1 MTHYFS
7 IRRLPCLGQFQR
19 WLACLIATAG
29 LLAAVSHATEPAPNK
44 STARY
49 EIMFME
55 DMIPHHLSAAKMAS
69 LCQGRIIHPELLA
82 MCSSIEAS
90 QMGEVRQMQS
100 WLRGWYGEERAP
112 GLFEHQEMDIEHM
125 ASLTGESF
133 EKAFMKMMIPHH
145 MLAIEESAQ
154 CQVRGFHGELQQL
167 CRDIVR
173 GQADEIH
180 QMRGWLCQWYGV
192 CDLELRRSAMT
203 EAPGKVNAGEG
214 SGMQQRL
221 DSLRERI
228 GR

>member
-1 MTHYFS
+1 MNYAHSPRWYHS
-7 IRRLPCLGQFQR
+7 LRRFRP
-19 WLACLIATAG
+19 WLFVW
-29 LLAAVSHATEPAPNK
+29 AAVIGLVPTSAHASEPAPHK

-55 DMIPHHLSAAKMAS
+55 DMIPHHLSAARMAS

-82 MCSSIEAS
+82 MCASIEAS
-90 QMGEVRQMQS
+90 QTEEVRQMQA
-100 WLRGWYGEERAP
+100 WLRGWYGEERVP
-112 GLFEHQEMDIEHM
+112 GLFEPQEMDIEHM
-125 ASLTGESF
+125 ASLTGEPF

-154 CQVRGFHGELQQL
+154 CQVRVFHGELQQM

-173 GQADEIH
+173 SQADEIH

-203 EAPGKVNAGEG
+203 EVPGKVSAGDG
-214 SGMQQRL
+214 SGVQRRL
-221 DSLRERI
+221 DPLRERI